1 MRYLEAFEFIDTA
14 IRAQGMMDT
23 SNKMKETFLEKNIAL
38 IWRRSIREVRSISL
52 TGTDATSYMINE
64 RLFDGKI
71 LKVESTSTTGTK
83 LVPFISEGASV
94 TEGGTT
100 DTDRVVNAGYWIR
113 HMTDDEDAGVW
124 QISAISSS
132 TSDPT
137 FTFGGTIN
145 APVGT
150 RFWARRINT
159 SNGPA
164 EDWNDKMFITT
175 TTGSSSIATTS
186 NGTLTNINSTY
197 TANTGFAQVDSWK
210 LFLSKGLNGATIK
223 VYYFRR
229 PLKMAEAR
237 SLNANAAEPLEADI
251 DMPEDLAT
259 AAIHYTIADLHALTG
274 NAEQSEFHLSAGDT
288 IEGMYNDS
296 MNFDQPMQDI
306 LPPPLPDF
314 T

>member
-14 IRAQGMMDT
+14 IRAQGMMDA

-38 IWRRSIREVRSISL
+38 IWRRSIREVRSLSL
-52 TGTDATSYMINE
+52 TATTSTSYMINE

-71 LKVESTSTTGTK
+71 LKVESSSTTGTR

-113 HMTDDEDAGVW
+113 HITDDEDAGIW
-124 QISAISSS
+124 QIVGVNSA
-132 TSDPT
+132 TTDPT
-137 FTFGGTIN
+137 FTFATTIN
-145 APVGT
+145 APIGT
-150 RFWARRINT
+150 RFWTRRMNT

-164 EDWNDKMFITT
+164 EDWNDRMFITT

-186 NGTLTNINSTY
+186 NGILTDVNSTY
-197 TANTGFAQVDSWK
+197 TARSGNAQVDSWK

-223 VYYFRR
+223 VYYFR
-229 PLKMAEAR
+229 
-237 SLNANAAEPLEADI
+237 PLEMDI

-259 AAIHYTIADLHALTG
+259 AAIHYTVADLHALSG
-274 NAEQSEFHLSAGDT
+274 SAEQSEFHLSAGDT

-296 MNFDQPMQDI
+296 MNFDQPMQNI